1 MTDEVKEESEP
12 VWEKIEDLL
21 IEVNSIHYAE
31 TKYRS
36 KLVRIAWKEL
46 SEDDIRKKM
55 LDMNELRKL
64 SKSEQESKLEMWLN
78 EDIVAKIHKAGD
90 VKGCLNGNKITLE
103 IWRSLPTKVRN
114 EISAD
119 VLETRE
125 ALMAN
130 FQ

>member
-1 MTDEVKEESEP
+1 MTDEVKEEAEP
-12 VWEKIEDLL
+12 VWEKIDDLL
-21 IEVNSIHYAE
+21 VEVNSIHYAQ
-31 TKYRS
+31 TKYRG
-36 KLVRIAWKEL
+36 KLVRVAWKEL

-64 SKSEQESKLEMWLN
+64 DKAEQETKLETWLN
-78 EDIVAKIHKAGD
+78 EDIVAKIKKAGD
-90 VKGCLNGNKITLE
+90 VKGCLNGNKVTIDV
-103 IWRSLPTKVRN
+103 WKSLPTKVRN